1 MQFAKKATTVE
12 SELEKEIEEL
22 RKVRRAT
29 LNDDD
34 KQKQKY
40 LETLKRQFK
49 FAELGNE
56 INIRFLEC
64 SILKEE
70 LSELYKFINFTF

>member
-1 MQFAKKATTVE
+1 MYEILNNLNVLSERIPILIACNKQNLQFAKKSTTIE

-34 KQKQKY
+34 KQK
-40 LETLKRQFK
+40 
-49 FAELGNE
+49 
-56 INIRFLEC
+56 
-64 SILKEE
+64 
-70 LSELYKFINFTF
+70 